1 LLDLVKTL
9 DYKYKV
15 LDPLKLTKDAEHA
28 TLGPI
33 AIISTLQQ
41 TYRLLI
47 STQDWPA
54 LANQLPQSNTS
65 SVTPLKTNMQMKSS
79 QNTVKSASSAVIRC
93 FLCQENH
100 HIRDCPKKPGKLE
113 NRKTRGFEAWKYA
126 EPKDLN
132 STITDAQGRTWK
144 FCIKCVCR
152 YTKRIGMYT
161 LSHGDAEHIDL

>member
-1 LLDLVKTL
+1 VKTL
-9 DYKYKV
+9 EYKYKV
-15 LDPLKLTKDAEHA
+15 LDPLKLTKDAEYA

-41 TYRLLI
+41 TYGRLI

-79 QNTVKSASSAVIRC
+79 QNTVKSASSAVICC

-100 HIRDCPKKPGKLE
+100 HIRDCPKNRGSWRIERLEDLKL
-113 NRKTRGFEAWKYA
+113 GSM
-126 EPKDLN
+126 LN
-132 STITDAQGRTWK
+132 QRT
-144 FCIKCVCR
+144 
-152 YTKRIGMYT
+152 
-161 LSHGDAEHIDL
+161 